1 MAGIGVV
8 ATSALIGSI
17 ATRNRGKLLQTLSP
31 LAFAGIACYIWYP
44 KLRNRLRN
52 DVQSTQMY
60 QKASRKLNE
69 KYQGLSDL
77 WKRKRK
83 D

>member
-1 MAGIGVV
+1 VTGAGFVL
-8 ATSALIGSI
+8 TSALLGSI
-17 ATRNRGKLLQTLSP
+17 ATRNRGKLVQTFSP

-44 KLRNRLRN
+44 KLRKRLRN
-52 DVQSTQMY
+52 DVQSTEMY
-60 QKASRKLNE
+60 QKVSRRLNE
-69 KYQGLSDL
+69 KYQSLSDF